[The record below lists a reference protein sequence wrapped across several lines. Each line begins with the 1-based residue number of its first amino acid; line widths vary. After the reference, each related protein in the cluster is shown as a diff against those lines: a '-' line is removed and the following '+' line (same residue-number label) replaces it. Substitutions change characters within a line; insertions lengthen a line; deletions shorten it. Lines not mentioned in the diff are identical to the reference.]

1 MKQQTHKTQEQLKYD
16 THAILHLNKHQRFYL
31 TMNDLKKWT
40 NQQNES

>member
-16 THAILHLNKHQRFYL
+16 THAILHLNKHHRGSK
-31 TMNDLKKWT
+31 MNDLKKWT